1 MGNGRLVGRYLFCC
15 DCLMETGSNSRY
27 GWVLILGCLLG
38 AHGCSTP
45 ARVPIADLTTEASR
59 PSIRTVQPGET
70 LYGLAWEEGID
81 YRVIARANGLKPPYR
96 VVPGQRI
103 RMSNLRDQTYG
114 VPLPKK
120 VIVSTVPTKSFKG
133 TRLNSDKGTKGGNAP
148 LINRET
154 TQRKWLW
161 PAQGKVLR
169 SFTARD
175 GSNGIEISGKEGAL
189 IRASAN
195 GKVVYAGSGLRGYG
209 NLLIL
214 KHDNHFLSAYAH
226 NRRLLVKE
234 NDTIPAGMEIAEM
247 GKKDTGRAR
256 LHFEIR
262 KNGKPVNPLNYLPVR
277 TGD

>member
-1 MGNGRLVGRYLFCC
+1 MGHGGLVGRYLFHR
-15 DCLMETGSNSRY
+15 DCLMKTGANWRY
-27 GWVLILGCLLG
+27 GCVFIIGCLLG

-45 ARVPIADLTTEASR
+45 ARVPIADLTAESSR
-59 PSIRTVQPGET
+59 PWVRTVQPGET
-70 LYGLAWEEGID
+70 LYVLAWEAGID

-103 RMSNLRDQTYG
+103 RISSLDDQTHG
-114 VPLPKK
+114 APPPQK
-120 VIVSTVPTKSFKG
+120 VMVSTVPVKSFKG
-133 TRLNSDKGTKGGNAP
+133 TRLKTNKGTSGSDTPPANG
-148 LINRET
+148 ET
-154 TQRKWLW
+154 TQRTWLW

-169 SFTARD
+169 HFTT
-175 GSNGIEISGKEGAL
+175 GEESNGIEIGGREGTL

-214 KHDNHFLSAYAH
+214 KHDNQLLSAYAN

-234 NDTIPAGMEIAEM
+234 NDTIAAGMEIAEM
-247 GKKDTGRAR
+247 GKKNTGSAR

-262 KNGKPVNPLNYLPVR
+262 KNGKPVDPLNYLPAR
-277 TGD
+277 AGD

>member
-1 MGNGRLVGRYLFCC
+1 MEHGGLVGRYLFHC
-15 DCLMETGSNSRY
+15 DCLMKIGENWRY
-27 GWVLILGCLLG
+27 GCVLIIGCLLG

-45 ARVPIADLTTEASR
+45 ARVPIADLTAETSR
-59 PSIRTVQPGET
+59 PLVRTVQPGET
-70 LYGLAWEEGID
+70 LYVLAWEAGID

-103 RMSNLRDQTYG
+103 RVSNLDDQGHGAT
-114 VPLPKK
+114 PPPK
-120 VIVSTVPTKSFKG
+120 VIVSTAPVKSFKG
-133 TRLNSDKGTKGGNAP
+133 TRLKTNKDTSGSHTAP
-148 LINRET
+148 VNGET
-154 TQRKWLW
+154 TQRTWLW

-169 SFTARD
+169 RFTT
-175 GSNGIEISGKEGAL
+175 GEESNGIEIGGREGTL

-214 KHDNHFLSAYAH
+214 KHDNQLLSAYAN

-234 NDTIPAGMEIAEM
+234 NDTIAAGMEIAEM
-247 GKKDTGRAR
+247 GKKNTGSAR

-262 KNGKPVNPLNYLPVR
+262 KNGKPVNPLNYLPAR
-277 TGD
+277 AGD

>member
-1 MGNGRLVGRYLFCC
+1 
-15 DCLMETGSNSRY
+15 METVANWRCGC
-27 GWVLILGCLLG
+27 VFIIGCLLG

-45 ARVPIADLTTEASR
+45 ARVPIADLTAEASR
-59 PSIRTVQPGET
+59 PLVRIVQPGET
-70 LYGLAWEEGID
+70 LYVLAWEAGID
-81 YRVIARANGLKPPYR
+81 YRVIARANGLKHPYR

-103 RMSNLRDQTYG
+103 RISTPGDQTHG
-114 VPLPKK
+114 APRPRK

-133 TRLNSDKGTKGGNAP
+133 TRLKPDKGTNESDNPPANGEK
-148 LINRET
+148 
-154 TQRKWLW
+154 TQRTWLW

-169 SFTARD
+169 RFTSREE
-175 GSNGIEISGKEGAL
+175 SNGIEIGGKEGTL

-214 KHDNHFLSAYAH
+214 KHDNQFLSAYAH

-234 NDTIPAGMEIAEM
+234 NDTIAAGKEIAEM
-247 GKKDTGRAR
+247 GKKNSGRPR

-262 KNGKPVNPLNYLPVR
+262 KNGKPVDPLNYLPAR
-277 TGD
+277 AGD

>member
-1 MGNGRLVGRYLFCC
+1 MEHGGLVGRYLFHC
-15 DCLMETGSNSRY
+15 DCLMKIGENWRSGC
-27 GWVLILGCLLG
+27 VLIIGCLLG

-45 ARVPIADLTTEASR
+45 ARVPIADLTAETSR
-59 PSIRTVQPGET
+59 PLVRTVQPGET
-70 LYGLAWEEGID
+70 LYVLAWEAGID

-103 RMSNLRDQTYG
+103 RVSNLDDQGHGAT
-114 VPLPKK
+114 PPPK
-120 VIVSTVPTKSFKG
+120 VIVSTAPVKSFKG
-133 TRLNSDKGTKGGNAP
+133 TRLKTNKDTSGSHTAP
-148 LINRET
+148 VNGET
-154 TQRKWLW
+154 TQRTWLW

-169 SFTARD
+169 RFTSREE
-175 GSNGIEISGKEGAL
+175 SNGIEIGGREGTL

-214 KHDNHFLSAYAH
+214 KHDNQLLSAYAN

-234 NDTIPAGMEIAEM
+234 NDTIAAGMEIAEM
-247 GKKDTGRAR
+247 GKKNTGSAR

-262 KNGKPVNPLNYLPVR
+262 KNGKPVNPLNYLPAR
-277 TGD
+277 AGD